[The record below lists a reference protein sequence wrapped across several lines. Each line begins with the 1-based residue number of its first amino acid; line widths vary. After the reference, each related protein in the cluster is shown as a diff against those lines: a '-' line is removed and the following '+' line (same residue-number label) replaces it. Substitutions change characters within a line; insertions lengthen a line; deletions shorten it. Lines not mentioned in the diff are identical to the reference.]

1 MRSMVTK
8 LVGALNLRW
17 RGAKV
22 KKPLKPTIRD
32 EVTCR
37 RQGDKYEVRGTF
49 NGRTVF
55 KESVSY
61 YETESTKQRAQEA
74 INGKQRQNRNGN

>member
-1 MRSMVTK
+1 M
-8 LVGALNLRW
+8 
-17 RGAKV
+17 
-22 KKPLKPTIRD
+22 RD

-74 INGKQRQNRNGN
+74 INGKQRNHRGN